1 MIYDRATRMGRSEES
16 QRLVTDRESVS
27 FPSQLLACL
36 SLELR
41 ADQTRQMLGMYCLAE
56 RESAS
61 ETLTE
66 TKRAEWGAEGA
77 DLPESVPLTH
87 DHTSKTLQDT
97 QNK

>member
-1 MIYDRATRMGRSEES
+1 MIYDRATLMGRGEES

-56 RESAS
+56 RESVR
-61 ETLTE
+61 ETMTE
-66 TKRAEWGAEGA
+66 TKSRAR
-77 DLPESVPLTH
+77 S
-87 DHTSKTLQDT
+87 
-97 QNK
+97 

>member
-1 MIYDRATRMGRSEES
+1 MIYDRATRMGRGEES

-56 RESAS
+56 RECERDHDRNKEQS
-61 ETLTE
+61 EELISQC
-66 TKRAEWGAEGA
+66 
-77 DLPESVPLTH
+77 LSL
-87 DHTSKTLQDT
+87 
-97 QNK
+97 